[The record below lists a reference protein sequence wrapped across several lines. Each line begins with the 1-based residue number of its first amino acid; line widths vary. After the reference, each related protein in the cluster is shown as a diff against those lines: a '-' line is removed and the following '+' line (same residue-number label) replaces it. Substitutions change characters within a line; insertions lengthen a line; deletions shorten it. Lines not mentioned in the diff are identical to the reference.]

1 MARRVRGVEVGVE
14 DGDGEAAPVKDAGE
28 PEHGVD
34 VALVWEREREQYH
47 VAATMSV
54 VGGGGPLAVRGDGW
68 RRWCCHGF
76 AECCALAYNSCVG
89 SGATMI

>member
-34 VALVWEREREQYH
+34 VALVWEREQ
-47 VAATMSV
+47 
-54 VGGGGPLAVRGDGW
+54 
-68 RRWCCHGF
+68 
-76 AECCALAYNSCVG
+76 
-89 SGATMI
+89 